1 MRKTTIE
8 LTEEQYFYLKERALT
23 LQRKNQEASM
33 VSIIRDL
40 IDEDMKRSREYP
52 RKFKQQK
59 ETDVRA
65 SSAE

>member
-8 LTEEQYFYLKERALT
+8 LTDEQYFYLKERALT
-23 LQRKNQEASM
+23 LQRENQGASM

-40 IDEDMKRSREYP
+40 IDEDMKHSREYP

-59 ETDVRA
+59 EPDIRP
-65 SSAE
+65 

>member
-23 LQRKNQEASM
+23 LQRKNQGASM
-33 VSIIRDL
+33 VFIIRDL

-52 RKFKQQK
+52 RRLKHQK
-59 ETDVRA
+59 EQT
-65 SSAE
+65 